1 MDEGIIT
8 VGDLVKELKKKF
20 DPEDQIYIFT
30 MGCVR
35 KDAYINPEKNSADMS
50 LHVFNNALQK
60 LVDARKEKE

>member
-1 MDEGIIT
+1 MDKGIIT

-20 DPEDQIYIFT
+20 DPEDQINIFT

-35 KDAYINPEKNSADMS
+35 KDAYINLEKNSADMS
-50 LHVFNNALQK
+50 LHTFTNTFQE

>member
-20 DPEDQIYIFT
+20 DPEDQIYTFT

-35 KDAYINPEKNSADMS
+35 KDAYINLEKNSVDMS
-50 LHVFNNALQK
+50 LHTFNNRLQK
-60 LVDARKEKE
+60 LFDARKEKE